1 LTPKAFE
8 LGLASKVRMNRVE
21 EKMKASKEISSY
33 LKQTSAEPTVIN
45 PYLETISS
53 APINQKIK
61 YFNILSRPDVTIF
74 EMAKHDVNLNN
85 FLSSYDRES
94 IEQAE
99 ILLKYEGYIEKEQEM
114 VEKQLRLENL
124 ELHHIFD
131 YNIIP
136 SLSSEAKDKLNKVK
150 PTTIGQAARISG
162 ISPADISVIMIFM
175 GR

>member
-1 LTPKAFE
+1 MSLHF
-8 LGLASKVRMNRVE
+8 
-21 EKMKASKEISSY
+21 Y
-33 LKQTSAEPTVIN
+33 
-45 PYLETISS
+45 
-53 APINQKIK
+53 
-61 YFNILSRPDVTIF
+61 
-74 EMAKHDVNLNN
+74 N